1 MPRFKV
7 LARSKGSV
15 EVLKTFGKREDA
27 ESFVRMTQRN
37 PKYGSLMI
45 EEEKL
50 APPPSAAGPQQAQ
63 AAAKSTA
70 APSKGMPYWLLGV
83 IALGIL
89 AAAIVGIEVINTALS
104 KM

>member
-1 MPRFKV
+1 MPRYKV

-15 EVLKTFGKREDA
+15 EVLKTFAKREDA

-50 APPPSAAGPQQAQ
+50 APPQTTAGPQHQQ
-63 AAAKSTA
+63 AAQKSA
-70 APSKGMPYWLLGV
+70 VAPAKGMPYWLLAL

-104 KM
+104 AL

>member
-1 MPRFKV
+1 MPRYKV

-27 ESFVRMTQRN
+27 ESFVRLTQRN

-45 EEEKL
+45 EEEKT
-50 APPPSAAGPQQAQ
+50 APPPSAAGPQAAQ
-63 AAAKSTA
+63 SAAKATA
-70 APSKGMPYWLLGV
+70 APAKGMPYWLLGL

-104 KM
+104 GL